1 MAEAA
6 SSKRQQHCY
15 VVQGGRRVEIE
26 KREKGGA
33 AWAKM
38 GCELGCTEKSKSCT
52 GWAMLDFM
60 KERQAG

>member
-6 SSKRQQHCY
+6 GSKRQQHCY

-38 GCELGCTEKSKSCT
+38 GCELGCTEKSKSYGET
-52 GWAMLDFM
+52 
-60 KERQAG
+60 AG